1 MATLPCDANFA
12 VFDSNKINISK
23 IEKMEELCILLEIE
37 NYKGMIQD
45 LILEYSIYST
55 DVDIDICKE
64 FEDTILK
71 AILGLFLEK
80 DLMISLVSD
89 ALLVYIEKY
98 RETEERCNN
107 MGPDI
112 DHIEKENYCTTNGYN
127 AYYIAIFDSMKSF
140 LDGYFERFDTVL
152 DIEHLFP
159 LLIEILV
166 ELIPYLEN
174 DEIVVPLP
182 DNVPLEHIP
191 PSRDQE
197 KIMLPIPCNS
207 QSLYNYL
214 VLAVTRIL
222 NL

>member
-1 MATLPCDANFA
+1 
-12 VFDSNKINISK
+12 
-23 IEKMEELCILLEIE
+23 
-37 NYKGMIQD
+37 
-45 LILEYSIYST
+45 
-55 DVDIDICKE
+55 
-64 FEDTILK
+64 
-71 AILGLFLEK
+71 
-80 DLMISLVSD
+80 
-89 ALLVYIEKY
+89 
-98 RETEERCNN
+98 
-107 MGPDI
+107 
-112 DHIEKENYCTTNGYN
+112 
-127 AYYIAIFDSMKSF
+127 MKSF

-182 DNVPLEHIP
+182 DNLPLEHIP